1 MKSHFNFKKSHLL
14 ITTALLSSVS
24 GLSYADSITDK
35 LEFSKSDSI
44 ISDRVFYQI
53 GGGTGYMAPPSRG
66 NTKVVDL
73 GIGWKANLTCGNF
86 DIKTTIKNDLNG
98 LKDGFKDLMGNVIDS
113 AKGAVA
119 SMPAMVLQRANPQ
132 LYDLLTNGMYQGKL
146 DFNRLKTS
154 CEEMSKVLANHTLG
168 GKWGQ
173 AADLESYKQITS
185 SQPDAKQAQKDLEDK
200 KGKDGRVWIGGQK
213 KGGENQEAINVVGD
227 VVKAG
232 FNLLNKRNALDTS
245 TISGSS
251 CDGNLCQTWDNP
263 QTAADFLTKI
273 IGEQSISTCKEDCGT
288 KTSSKAGVGLSPE
301 IEEEHVRTI
310 VKLENVLNMDVPKA
324 ELLADLS
331 STTVPVTRGLIE
343 SLRDDPDVEVLSQ
356 RLSAEIA
363 TSKIMEKMLLARRAV
378 LAGMR
383 EPNVAQNADAQ
394 IELERVLNIIDREI
408 SQVKLEMDMQK
419 MITGNTASVILQS
432 KSEREALAG
441 AHSLSQDSLDK
452 RVQGLENGNVAL
464 TDLETGSNIN
474 LSRRNIALSIP
485 NIPNVAALI
494 PTLPNR
500 GGSGVGGNFPSLA
513 QISGSTMDLA
523 TGLLRNFEGF
533 ISKAQWDVNAHRVG
547 YGSDTITRADGTIVK
562 VTKDTVITKE
572 DAERD
577 LARRT
582 AIFANNV
589 RKELGDSNW
598 NALPPNAQAVLVS
611 YAYNYGSLAKTK
623 SVLDAARR
631 SAQTG
636 DMTAL
641 ATAVRNRQVDNNG
654 INARRRNQEAD
665 YILGKN

>member
-1 MKSHFNFKKSHLL
+1 MKSQFKFKKTHLL
-14 ITTALLSSVS
+14 VITVLFSSTS
-24 GLSYADSITDK
+24 SISFADSITDK

-119 SMPAMVLQRANPQ
+119 SMPAMILQRANPQ

-154 CEEMSKVLANHTLG
+154 CEEMSKVLADHTLG

-185 SQPDAKQAQKDLEDK
+185 TQPDAKQAQKDLEDK
-200 KGKDGRVWIGGQK
+200 KGKDGRVWVGGQR
-213 KGGENQEAINVVGD
+213 KGGQNQDPINVVGD
-227 VVKAG
+227 VAKGG
-232 FNLLNKRNALDTS
+232 FNLLNKRNVLD
-245 TISGSS
+245 SS
-251 CDGNLCQTWDNP
+251 PVSNCEGNLCQTWDTP
-263 QTAADFLTKI
+263 QAAADFLTKI

-301 IEEEHVRTI
+301 IEEEHIRTI
-310 VKLENVLNMDVPKA
+310 VKLENVLNMDVPKS
-324 ELLADLS
+324 ELLAELS
-331 STTVPVTRGLIE
+331 SSSVPVTRGLIE
-343 SLRDDPDVEVLSQ
+343 SLRDDPDVELLSQ

-363 TSKIMEKMLLARRAV
+363 TSKVMEKMLLARRAI

-394 IELERVLNIIDREI
+394 VELERVLNIIDREI

-513 QISGSTMDLA
+513 QISGSTMDQA

-533 ISKAQWDVNAHRVG
+533 ISKAQWDVNAHCVG
-547 YGSDTITRADGTIVK
+547 YGSDTITRADGTVVK

-589 RKELGDSNW
+589 RQELGDSHW
-598 NALPPNAQAVLVS
+598 NALPANAQAVLVS

>member
-1 MKSHFNFKKSHLL
+1 MKSQFKFKKTHLL
-14 ITTALLSSVS
+14 VITVLFSSTS
-24 GLSYADSITDK
+24 SISFADSITDK

-119 SMPAMVLQRANPQ
+119 SMPAMILQRANPQ

-154 CEEMSKVLANHTLG
+154 CEEMSKVLADHTLG

-185 SQPDAKQAQKDLEDK
+185 TQPDAKQAQKDLEDK
-200 KGKDGRVWIGGQK
+200 KGKDGRVWVGGQR
-213 KGGENQEAINVVGD
+213 KGGQNQDPINVVGD
-227 VVKAG
+227 VAKGG
-232 FNLLNKRNALDTS
+232 FNLLNKRNVLD
-245 TISGSS
+245 SS
-251 CDGNLCQTWDNP
+251 PVSNCEGNLCQTWDTP
-263 QTAADFLTKI
+263 QAAADFLTKI

-301 IEEEHVRTI
+301 IEEEHIRTI
-310 VKLENVLNMDVPKA
+310 VKLENVLNMDVPKS
-324 ELLADLS
+324 ELLAELS
-331 STTVPVTRGLIE
+331 SSSVPVTRGLIE
-343 SLRDDPDVEVLSQ
+343 SLRDDPDVELLSQ

-363 TSKIMEKMLLARRAV
+363 TSKVMEKMLLARQAI

-394 IELERVLNIIDREI
+394 VELERVLNIIDREI

-513 QISGSTMDLA
+513 QISGSTMDQA

-547 YGSDTITRADGTIVK
+547 YGSDTITRADGTVVK

-589 RKELGDSNW
+589 RQELGDSHW
-598 NALPPNAQAVLVS
+598 NALPANAQAVLVS

>member
-1 MKSHFNFKKSHLL
+1 MKSQFKFKKTHLL
-14 ITTALLSSVS
+14 VITVLFSSTS
-24 GLSYADSITDK
+24 SISFADSITDK

-119 SMPAMVLQRANPQ
+119 SMPAMILQRANPQ

-154 CEEMSKVLANHTLG
+154 CEEMSKVLADHTLG

-185 SQPDAKQAQKDLEDK
+185 TQPDAKQAQKDLEDK
-200 KGKDGRVWIGGQK
+200 KGKDGRVWVGGQR
-213 KGGENQEAINVVGD
+213 KGGQNQDPINVVGD
-227 VVKAG
+227 VAKGG
-232 FNLLNKRNALDTS
+232 FNLLNKRNVLD
-245 TISGSS
+245 SS
-251 CDGNLCQTWDNP
+251 PVSNCEGNLCQTWDTP
-263 QTAADFLTKI
+263 QAAADFLTKI

-301 IEEEHVRTI
+301 IEEEHIRTI
-310 VKLENVLNMDVPKA
+310 VKLENVLNMDVPKS
-324 ELLADLS
+324 ELLAELS
-331 STTVPVTRGLIE
+331 SSSVPVTRGLIE
-343 SLRDDPDVEVLSQ
+343 SLRDDPDVELLSQ

-363 TSKIMEKMLLARRAV
+363 TSKVMEKMLLARRAI

-394 IELERVLNIIDREI
+394 VELERVLNIIDREI

-452 RVQGLENGNVAL
+452 RVQGLEHGNVAT

-513 QISGSTMDLA
+513 QISGSTMDQA

-547 YGSDTITRADGTIVK
+547 YGSDTITRADGTVVK

-589 RKELGDSNW
+589 RQELGDSHW
-598 NALPPNAQAVLVS
+598 NALPANAQAVLVS

-636 DMTAL
+636 DMNAL
-641 ATAVRNRQVDNNG
+641 AIAVRNRQVDNNG

>member
-1 MKSHFNFKKSHLL
+1 MKSQFKFKKTHLL
-14 ITTALLSSVS
+14 VITVLFSSTS
-24 GLSYADSITDK
+24 SISFADSITDK

-119 SMPAMVLQRANPQ
+119 SMPAMILQRANPQ

-154 CEEMSKVLANHTLG
+154 CEEMSKVLADHTLG

-185 SQPDAKQAQKDLEDK
+185 TQPDAKQAQKDLEDK
-200 KGKDGRVWIGGQK
+200 KGKDGRVWVGGQR
-213 KGGENQEAINVVGD
+213 KGGQNQDPINVVGD
-227 VVKAG
+227 VAKGG
-232 FNLLNKRNALDTS
+232 FNLLNKRNVLD
-245 TISGSS
+245 SS
-251 CDGNLCQTWDNP
+251 PVSNCEGNLCQTWDTP
-263 QTAADFLTKI
+263 QAAADFLTKI

-301 IEEEHVRTI
+301 IEEEHIRTI
-310 VKLENVLNMDVPKA
+310 VKLENVLNMDVPKS
-324 ELLADLS
+324 ELLAELS
-331 STTVPVTRGLIE
+331 SSSVPVTRGLIE
-343 SLRDDPDVEVLSQ
+343 SLRDDPDVELLSQ

-363 TSKIMEKMLLARRAV
+363 TSKVMEKMLLARRAI

-383 EPNVAQNADAQ
+383 ETNVAQNADAQ
-394 IELERVLNIIDREI
+394 VELERVLNIIDREI

-513 QISGSTMDLA
+513 QISGSTMDQA

-547 YGSDTITRADGTIVK
+547 YGSDTITRADGTVVK

-589 RKELGDSNW
+589 RQELGDSHW
-598 NALPPNAQAVLVS
+598 NALPANAQAVLVS

>member
-1 MKSHFNFKKSHLL
+1 MKSQFKFKKTHLL
-14 ITTALLSSVS
+14 VITVLFSSTS
-24 GLSYADSITDK
+24 SISFADSITDK

-119 SMPAMVLQRANPQ
+119 SMPAMILQRANPQ

-154 CEEMSKVLANHTLG
+154 CEEMSKVLADHTLG

-185 SQPDAKQAQKDLEDK
+185 TQPDAKQAQKDLEDK
-200 KGKDGRVWIGGQK
+200 KGKDGRVWVGGQR
-213 KGGENQEAINVVGD
+213 KGGQNQDPINVVGD
-227 VVKAG
+227 VAKGG
-232 FNLLNKRNALDTS
+232 FNLLNKRNVLD
-245 TISGSS
+245 SS
-251 CDGNLCQTWDNP
+251 PVSNCEGNLCQTWDTP
-263 QTAADFLTKI
+263 QAAADFLTKI

-301 IEEEHVRTI
+301 IEEEHIRTI
-310 VKLENVLNMDVPKA
+310 VKLENVLNMDVPKS
-324 ELLADLS
+324 ELLAELS
-331 STTVPVTRGLIE
+331 SSSVPVTRGLIE
-343 SLRDDPDVEVLSQ
+343 SLRDDPDVELLSQ

-363 TSKIMEKMLLARRAV
+363 TSKVMEKMLLARRAI

-394 IELERVLNIIDREI
+394 VELERVLNIIDREI

-432 KSEREALAG
+432 KSEREALAC

-513 QISGSTMDLA
+513 QISGSTMDQA

-547 YGSDTITRADGTIVK
+547 YGSDTITRADGTVVK

-589 RKELGDSNW
+589 RQELGDSHW
-598 NALPPNAQAVLVS
+598 NALPANAQAVLVS

>member
-1 MKSHFNFKKSHLL
+1 MKSQFKFKKTHLL
-14 ITTALLSSVS
+14 VITVLFSSTS
-24 GLSYADSITDK
+24 SISFADSITDK

-119 SMPAMVLQRANPQ
+119 SMPAMILQRANPQ

-154 CEEMSKVLANHTLG
+154 CEEMSKVLADHTLG

-185 SQPDAKQAQKDLEDK
+185 TQPDAKQAQKDLEDK
-200 KGKDGRVWIGGQK
+200 KGKDGRVWVGGQR
-213 KGGENQEAINVVGD
+213 KGGQNQDPINVVGD
-227 VVKAG
+227 VAKGG
-232 FNLLNKRNALDTS
+232 FNLLNKRNVLD
-245 TISGSS
+245 SS
-251 CDGNLCQTWDNP
+251 PVSNCEGNLCQTWDTP
-263 QTAADFLTKI
+263 QAAADFLTKI

-301 IEEEHVRTI
+301 IEEEHIRTI
-310 VKLENVLNMDVPKA
+310 VKLENVLNMDVPKS
-324 ELLADLS
+324 ELLAELS
-331 STTVPVTRGLIE
+331 SSSVPVTRGLIE
-343 SLRDDPDVEVLSQ
+343 SLREDPDVELLSQ

-363 TSKIMEKMLLARRAV
+363 TSKVMEKMLLARRAI

-394 IELERVLNIIDREI
+394 VELERVLNIIDREI

-513 QISGSTMDLA
+513 QISGSTMDQA

-547 YGSDTITRADGTIVK
+547 YGSDTITRADGTVVK

-589 RKELGDSNW
+589 RQELGDSHW
-598 NALPPNAQAVLVS
+598 NALPANAQAVLVS

>member
-1 MKSHFNFKKSHLL
+1 MKSQFKFKKTHLL
-14 ITTALLSSVS
+14 VITVLFSSTS
-24 GLSYADSITDK
+24 SISFADSITDK

-119 SMPAMVLQRANPQ
+119 SMPAMILQRANPQ

-154 CEEMSKVLANHTLG
+154 CEEMSKVLADHTLG

-185 SQPDAKQAQKDLEDK
+185 TQPDAKQAQKDLEDK
-200 KGKDGRVWIGGQK
+200 KGKDGRVWVGGQR
-213 KGGENQEAINVVGD
+213 KGGQNQDPINVVGD
-227 VVKAG
+227 VAKGG
-232 FNLLNKRNALDTS
+232 FNLLNKRNVLD
-245 TISGSS
+245 SS
-251 CDGNLCQTWDNP
+251 PVSNCEGNLCQTWDTP
-263 QTAADFLTKI
+263 QAAADFLTKI

-301 IEEEHVRTI
+301 IEEEHIRTI
-310 VKLENVLNMDVPKA
+310 VKLENVLNMDVPKS
-324 ELLADLS
+324 ELLAELS
-331 STTVPVTRGLIE
+331 SSSVPVTRGLIE
-343 SLRDDPDVEVLSQ
+343 SLRDDPDVELLSQ

-363 TSKIMEKMLLARRAV
+363 TSKVMEKMLLARRAI

-394 IELERVLNIIDREI
+394 VELERVLNIIDREI

-513 QISGSTMDLA
+513 QISGSTMDQA

-533 ISKAQWDVNAHRVG
+533 ISKAQWDVNAHHVG
-547 YGSDTITRADGTIVK
+547 YGSDTITRADGTVVK

-589 RKELGDSNW
+589 RQELGDSHW
-598 NALPPNAQAVLVS
+598 NALPANAQAVLVS

>member
-1 MKSHFNFKKSHLL
+1 MKSQFKFKKTHLL
-14 ITTALLSSVS
+14 VITVLFSSTS
-24 GLSYADSITDK
+24 SISFADSITDK

-119 SMPAMVLQRANPQ
+119 SMPAMILQRANPQ

-154 CEEMSKVLANHTLG
+154 CEEMSKVLADHTLG

-185 SQPDAKQAQKDLEDK
+185 TQPDAKQAQKDLEDK
-200 KGKDGRVWIGGQK
+200 KGKDGRVWVGGQR
-213 KGGENQEAINVVGD
+213 KGGQNQDPINVVGD
-227 VVKAG
+227 VAKGG
-232 FNLLNKRNALDTS
+232 FNLLNKRNVLD
-245 TISGSS
+245 SS
-251 CDGNLCQTWDNP
+251 PVSNCEGNLCQTWDTP
-263 QTAADFLTKI
+263 QAAADFLTKI
-273 IGEQSISTCKEDCGT
+273 IGEQLISTCKEDCGT

-301 IEEEHVRTI
+301 IEEEHIRTI
-310 VKLENVLNMDVPKA
+310 VKLENVLNMDVPKS
-324 ELLADLS
+324 ELLAELS
-331 STTVPVTRGLIE
+331 SSSVPVTRGLIE
-343 SLRDDPDVEVLSQ
+343 SLRDDPDVELLSQ

-363 TSKIMEKMLLARRAV
+363 TSKVMEKMLLARRAI

-394 IELERVLNIIDREI
+394 VELERVLNIIDREI

-513 QISGSTMDLA
+513 QISGSTMDQA

-547 YGSDTITRADGTIVK
+547 YGSDTITRADGTVVK

-589 RKELGDSNW
+589 RQELGDSHW
-598 NALPPNAQAVLVS
+598 NALPANAQAVLVS

>member
-1 MKSHFNFKKSHLL
+1 MKSQFKFKKTHLL
-14 ITTALLSSVS
+14 VITVLFSSTS
-24 GLSYADSITDK
+24 SISFADSITDK

-119 SMPAMVLQRANPQ
+119 SMPAMILQRANPQ

-154 CEEMSKVLANHTLG
+154 CEEMSKVLADHTLG

-185 SQPDAKQAQKDLEDK
+185 TQPDAKQAQKDLEDK
-200 KGKDGRVWIGGQK
+200 KGKDGRVWVGGQR
-213 KGGENQEAINVVGD
+213 KGGQNQDPINVVGD
-227 VVKAG
+227 VAKG
-232 FNLLNKRNALDTS
+232 RFNLLNKRNVLD
-245 TISGSS
+245 SS
-251 CDGNLCQTWDNP
+251 PVSNCEGNLCQTWDTP
-263 QTAADFLTKI
+263 QAAADFLTKI

-301 IEEEHVRTI
+301 IEEEHIRTI
-310 VKLENVLNMDVPKA
+310 VKLENVLNMDVPKS
-324 ELLADLS
+324 ELLAELS
-331 STTVPVTRGLIE
+331 SSSVPVTRGLIE
-343 SLRDDPDVEVLSQ
+343 SLRDDPDVELLSQ

-363 TSKIMEKMLLARRAV
+363 TSKVMEKMLLARRAI

-394 IELERVLNIIDREI
+394 VELERVLNIIDREI

-513 QISGSTMDLA
+513 QISGSTMDQA

-547 YGSDTITRADGTIVK
+547 YGSDTITRADGTVVK

-589 RKELGDSNW
+589 RQELGDSHW
-598 NALPPNAQAVLVS
+598 NALPANAQAVLVS

>member
-1 MKSHFNFKKSHLL
+1 MKSQFKFKKTHLL
-14 ITTALLSSVS
+14 VITVLFSSTS
-24 GLSYADSITDK
+24 SISFADSITDK

-119 SMPAMVLQRANPQ
+119 SMPAMILQRANPQ

-154 CEEMSKVLANHTLG
+154 CEEMSKVLADHTLG

-185 SQPDAKQAQKDLEDK
+185 TQPDAKQAQKDLEDK
-200 KGKDGRVWIGGQK
+200 KGKDGRVWVGGQR
-213 KGGENQEAINVVGD
+213 KGGQNQNPINVVGD
-227 VVKAG
+227 VAKGG
-232 FNLLNKRNALDTS
+232 FNLLNKRNVLD
-245 TISGSS
+245 SS
-251 CDGNLCQTWDNP
+251 PVSNCEGNLCQTWDTP
-263 QTAADFLTKI
+263 QAAADFLTKI

-301 IEEEHVRTI
+301 IEEEHIRTI
-310 VKLENVLNMDVPKA
+310 VKLENVLNMDVPKS
-324 ELLADLS
+324 ELLAELS
-331 STTVPVTRGLIE
+331 SSSVPVTRGLIE
-343 SLRDDPDVEVLSQ
+343 SLRDDPDVELLSQ

-363 TSKIMEKMLLARRAV
+363 TSKVMEKMLLARRAI

-394 IELERVLNIIDREI
+394 VELERVLNIIDREI

-513 QISGSTMDLA
+513 QISGSTMDQA

-547 YGSDTITRADGTIVK
+547 YGSDTITRADGTVVK

-589 RKELGDSNW
+589 RQELGDSHW
-598 NALPPNAQAVLVS
+598 NALPANAQAVLVS

>member
-1 MKSHFNFKKSHLL
+1 MKSQFKFKKTHLL
-14 ITTALLSSVS
+14 VITVLFSSTS
-24 GLSYADSITDK
+24 SISFADSITDK

-119 SMPAMVLQRANPQ
+119 SMPAMILQRANPQ

-154 CEEMSKVLANHTLG
+154 CEEMSKVLADHTLG

-185 SQPDAKQAQKDLEDK
+185 TQPDAKQAQKDLEDK
-200 KGKDGRVWIGGQK
+200 KGKDGRVWVGGQR
-213 KGGENQEAINVVGD
+213 KGGQNQDPINVVGD
-227 VVKAG
+227 VAKGG
-232 FNLLNKRNALDTS
+232 FNLLNKRNVLD
-245 TISGSS
+245 SS
-251 CDGNLCQTWDNP
+251 PVSNCEGNLCQTWDTP
-263 QTAADFLTKI
+263 QAAADFLTKI

-301 IEEEHVRTI
+301 IEEEHIRTI
-310 VKLENVLNMDVPKA
+310 VKLENVLNMDVPKS
-324 ELLADLS
+324 ELLAELS
-331 STTVPVTRGLIE
+331 SSSVPVTRGLIE
-343 SLRDDPDVEVLSQ
+343 SLRDDPDVELLSQ

-363 TSKIMEKMLLARRAV
+363 TSKVMEKMLLARRAI

-394 IELERVLNIIDREI
+394 VELERVLNIIDREI

-500 GGSGVGGNFPSLA
+500 GSSGVGGNFPSLA
-513 QISGSTMDLA
+513 QISGSTMDQA

-547 YGSDTITRADGTIVK
+547 YGSDTITRADGTVVK

-589 RKELGDSNW
+589 RQELGDSHW
-598 NALPPNAQAVLVS
+598 NALPANAQAVLVS

>member
-1 MKSHFNFKKSHLL
+1 MKSQFKFKKTHLL
-14 ITTALLSSVS
+14 VITVLFSSTS
-24 GLSYADSITDK
+24 SISFADSITDK

-119 SMPAMVLQRANPQ
+119 SMPAMILQRANPQ

-154 CEEMSKVLANHTLG
+154 CEEMSKVLADHTLG

-185 SQPDAKQAQKDLEDK
+185 TQPDAKQAQKDLEDK
-200 KGKDGRVWIGGQK
+200 KGKDGRVWVGGQR
-213 KGGENQEAINVVGD
+213 KGGANQDPINVVGD
-227 VVKAG
+227 VAKGG
-232 FNLLNKRNALDTS
+232 FNLLNKRNVLD
-245 TISGSS
+245 SS
-251 CDGNLCQTWDNP
+251 PVSNCEGNLCQTWDTP
-263 QTAADFLTKI
+263 QAAADFLTKI

-301 IEEEHVRTI
+301 IEEEHIRTI
-310 VKLENVLNMDVPKA
+310 VKLENVLNMDVPKS
-324 ELLADLS
+324 ELLAELS
-331 STTVPVTRGLIE
+331 SSSVPVTRGLIE
-343 SLRDDPDVEVLSQ
+343 SLRDDPDVELLSQ

-363 TSKIMEKMLLARRAV
+363 TSKVMEKMLLARRAI

-394 IELERVLNIIDREI
+394 VELERILNIIDREI

-513 QISGSTMDLA
+513 QISGSTMDQA

-547 YGSDTITRADGTIVK
+547 YGSDTITRADGTVVK

-589 RKELGDSNW
+589 RQELGDSHW
-598 NALPPNAQAVLVS
+598 NALPANAQAVLVS

-636 DMTAL
+636 DMNAL
-641 ATAVRNRQVDNNG
+641 AIAVRNRQVDNNG

>member
-1 MKSHFNFKKSHLL
+1 MKSQFKFKKTHLL
-14 ITTALLSSVS
+14 VITVLFSSTS
-24 GLSYADSITDK
+24 SISFADSITDK

-119 SMPAMVLQRANPQ
+119 SMPAMILQRANPQ

-154 CEEMSKVLANHTLG
+154 CEEMSKVLADHTLG

-185 SQPDAKQAQKDLEDK
+185 TQPDAKQAQKDLEDK
-200 KGKDGRVWIGGQK
+200 KGKDGRVWVGGQR
-213 KGGENQEAINVVGD
+213 KGGQNQDPINVVGD
-227 VVKAG
+227 VAKGG
-232 FNLLNKRNALDTS
+232 FNLLNKRNVLD
-245 TISGSS
+245 SS
-251 CDGNLCQTWDNP
+251 PVSNCEGNLCQTWDTP
-263 QTAADFLTKI
+263 QAAADFLTKI

-301 IEEEHVRTI
+301 IEEEHIRTI
-310 VKLENVLNMDVPKA
+310 VKLENVLNMDVPKS
-324 ELLADLS
+324 ELLAELS
-331 STTVPVTRGLIE
+331 SSSVPVTRGLIE
-343 SLRDDPDVEVLSQ
+343 SLRDDPDVELLSQ

-363 TSKIMEKMLLARRAV
+363 TSKVMEKMLLARRAI

-394 IELERVLNIIDREI
+394 VELERVLNIIDREI

-513 QISGSTMDLA
+513 QISGSTMDQA

-547 YGSDTITRADGTIVK
+547 YGSDTITRADGTVVK

-589 RKELGDSNW
+589 RQELGDSHW
-598 NALPPNAQAVLVS
+598 NALPANAQAVLVS

-623 SVLDAARR
+623 NVLDAARR

>member
-1 MKSHFNFKKSHLL
+1 MKSQFKFKKTHLL
-14 ITTALLSSVS
+14 VITVLFSSTS
-24 GLSYADSITDK
+24 SISFADSITDK

-44 ISDRVFYQI
+44 ISDCVFYQI

-119 SMPAMVLQRANPQ
+119 SMPAMILQRANPQ

-154 CEEMSKVLANHTLG
+154 CEEMSKVLADHTLG

-185 SQPDAKQAQKDLEDK
+185 TQPDAKQAQKDLEDK
-200 KGKDGRVWIGGQK
+200 KGKDGRVWVGGQR
-213 KGGENQEAINVVGD
+213 KGGQNQNPINVVGD
-227 VVKAG
+227 VAKGG
-232 FNLLNKRNALDTS
+232 FNLLNKRNVLD
-245 TISGSS
+245 SS
-251 CDGNLCQTWDNP
+251 PVSNCEGNLCQTWDTP
-263 QTAADFLTKI
+263 QAAADFLTKI

-301 IEEEHVRTI
+301 IEEEHIRTI
-310 VKLENVLNMDVPKA
+310 VKLENVLNMDVPKS
-324 ELLADLS
+324 ELLAELS
-331 STTVPVTRGLIE
+331 SSSVPVTRGLIE
-343 SLRDDPDVEVLSQ
+343 SLRDDPDVELLSQ

-363 TSKIMEKMLLARRAV
+363 TSKVMEKMLLARRAI

-394 IELERVLNIIDREI
+394 VELERVLNIIDREI

-513 QISGSTMDLA
+513 QISGSTMDQA

-547 YGSDTITRADGTIVK
+547 YGSDTITRADGTVVK

-589 RKELGDSNW
+589 RQELGDSHW
-598 NALPPNAQAVLVS
+598 NALPANAQAVLVS

>member
-1 MKSHFNFKKSHLL
+1 MKSQFKFKKTHLL
-14 ITTALLSSVS
+14 VITVLFSSTS
-24 GLSYADSITDK
+24 SISFADSITDK

-119 SMPAMVLQRANPQ
+119 SMPAMILQRANPQ

-154 CEEMSKVLANHTLG
+154 CEEMSKVLADHTLG

-185 SQPDAKQAQKDLEDK
+185 TQPDAKQAQKDLEDK
-200 KGKDGRVWIGGQK
+200 KGKDGRVWVGGQR
-213 KGGENQEAINVVGD
+213 KGGQNQDPINVVGD
-227 VVKAG
+227 VAKGG
-232 FNLLNKRNALDTS
+232 FNLLNKRNVLD
-245 TISGSS
+245 SS
-251 CDGNLCQTWDNP
+251 PVSNCEGNLCQTWDTP
-263 QTAADFLTKI
+263 QAAADFLTKI

-301 IEEEHVRTI
+301 IEEEHIRTI
-310 VKLENVLNMDVPKA
+310 VKLENVLNMDVPKS
-324 ELLADLS
+324 ELLAELS
-331 STTVPVTRGLIE
+331 SSSVPVTRGLIE
-343 SLRDDPDVEVLSQ
+343 SLRDDPDVELLSQ

-363 TSKIMEKMLLARRAV
+363 TSKVMEKMLLARRAI

-394 IELERVLNIIDREI
+394 VELERVLNIIDREI

-452 RVQGLENGNVAL
+452 RVQGLEHGNVAT

-513 QISGSTMDLA
+513 QISGSTMDQA

-547 YGSDTITRADGTIVK
+547 YGSDTITRADGTVVK

-589 RKELGDSNW
+589 RQELGDSHW
-598 NALPPNAQAVLVS
+598 NALPANAQAVLVS

>member
-1 MKSHFNFKKSHLL
+1 MKSQFKFKKTHLL
-14 ITTALLSSVS
+14 VITVLFSSTS
-24 GLSYADSITDK
+24 SISFADSITDK

-119 SMPAMVLQRANPQ
+119 SMPAMILQRANPQ

-154 CEEMSKVLANHTLG
+154 CEEMSKVLADHTLG

-185 SQPDAKQAQKDLEDK
+185 TQPDAKQAQKDLEDK
-200 KGKDGRVWIGGQK
+200 KGKDGRVWVGGQR
-213 KGGENQEAINVVGD
+213 KGGQNQDPINVVGD
-227 VVKAG
+227 VAKGG
-232 FNLLNKRNALDTS
+232 FNLLNKRNVLD
-245 TISGSS
+245 SS
-251 CDGNLCQTWDNP
+251 PVSNCEGNLCQTWDTP
-263 QTAADFLTKI
+263 QAAADFLTKI

-301 IEEEHVRTI
+301 IEEEHIRTI
-310 VKLENVLNMDVPKA
+310 VKLENVLNMDVPKS
-324 ELLADLS
+324 ELLAELS
-331 STTVPVTRGLIE
+331 SSSVPVTRGLIE
-343 SLRDDPDVEVLSQ
+343 SLRDDPDVELLSQ

-363 TSKIMEKMLLARRAV
+363 TSKVMEKMLLARRAI

-394 IELERVLNIIDREI
+394 VELERVLNIIDREI

-452 RVQGLENGNVAL
+452 RVQGLEHGNVAT

-513 QISGSTMDLA
+513 QISGSTMDQA

-589 RKELGDSNW
+589 RQELGDSHW
-598 NALPPNAQAVLVS
+598 NALPANAQAVLVS

-636 DMTAL
+636 DMNAL
-641 ATAVRNRQVDNNG
+641 AIAVRNRQVDNNG

>member
-1 MKSHFNFKKSHLL
+1 MKSQFKFKKTHLL
-14 ITTALLSSVS
+14 VITVLFSSTS
-24 GLSYADSITDK
+24 SISFADSITNK

-119 SMPAMVLQRANPQ
+119 SMPAMILQRANPQ

-154 CEEMSKVLANHTLG
+154 CEEMSKVLADHTLG

-185 SQPDAKQAQKDLEDK
+185 TQPDAKQAQKDLEDK
-200 KGKDGRVWIGGQK
+200 KGKDGRVWVGGQR
-213 KGGENQEAINVVGD
+213 KGGENQDPINVVGD
-227 VVKAG
+227 VAKGG
-232 FNLLNKRNALDTS
+232 FNLLNKRNVLDS
-245 TISGSS
+245 NPVSN
-251 CDGNLCQTWDNP
+251 CEGNLCQTWDTP
-263 QTAADFLTKI
+263 QAAADFLTKI

-301 IEEEHVRTI
+301 IEEEHIRTI
-310 VKLENVLNMDVPKA
+310 VKLENVLNMDVPKS
-324 ELLADLS
+324 ELLAELS
-331 STTVPVTRGLIE
+331 SSSVPVTRGLIE
-343 SLRDDPDVEVLSQ
+343 SLRDDPDVELLSQ

-363 TSKIMEKMLLARRAV
+363 TSKVMEKMLLARRAI

-394 IELERVLNIIDREI
+394 VELERILNIIDREI

-513 QISGSTMDLA
+513 QISGSTMDQA

-589 RKELGDSNW
+589 RQELGDSHW
-598 NALPPNAQAVLVS
+598 NALPANAQAVLVS

-665 YILGKN
+665 YILGKH

>member
-1 MKSHFNFKKSHLL
+1 MKSQFKFKKTHLL
-14 ITTALLSSVS
+14 VITVLFSSTS
-24 GLSYADSITDK
+24 SISFADSITDK

-119 SMPAMVLQRANPQ
+119 SMPAMILQRANPQ

-154 CEEMSKVLANHTLG
+154 CEEMSKVLADHTLG

-185 SQPDAKQAQKDLEDK
+185 TQPDAKQAQKDLEDK
-200 KGKDGRVWIGGQK
+200 KGKDGRVWVGGQR
-213 KGGENQEAINVVGD
+213 KGGQNQDPINVVGD
-227 VVKAG
+227 VAKGG
-232 FNLLNKRNALDTS
+232 FNLLNKRNVLD
-245 TISGSS
+245 SS
-251 CDGNLCQTWDNP
+251 PVSNCEGNLCQTWDTP
-263 QTAADFLTKI
+263 QAAADFLTKI

-301 IEEEHVRTI
+301 IEEEHIRTI
-310 VKLENVLNMDVPKA
+310 VKLENVLNMDVPKS
-324 ELLADLS
+324 ELLAELS
-331 STTVPVTRGLIE
+331 SSSVPVTRGLIE
-343 SLRDDPDVEVLSQ
+343 SLRDDPDVELLSQ

-363 TSKIMEKMLLARRAV
+363 TSKVMEKMLLARRAI

-394 IELERVLNIIDREI
+394 VELERVLNIIDREI

-464 TDLETGSNIN
+464 
-474 LSRRNIALSIP
+474 
-485 NIPNVAALI
+485 
-494 PTLPNR
+494 
-500 GGSGVGGNFPSLA
+500 
-513 QISGSTMDLA
+513 
-523 TGLLRNFEGF
+523 
-533 ISKAQWDVNAHRVG
+533 
-547 YGSDTITRADGTIVK
+547 
-562 VTKDTVITKE
+562 
-572 DAERD
+572 
-577 LARRT
+577 
-582 AIFANNV
+582 
-589 RKELGDSNW
+589 
-598 NALPPNAQAVLVS
+598 
-611 YAYNYGSLAKTK
+611 
-623 SVLDAARR
+623 
-631 SAQTG
+631 
-636 DMTAL
+636 
-641 ATAVRNRQVDNNG
+641 
-654 INARRRNQEAD
+654 
-665 YILGKN
+665 

>member
-1 MKSHFNFKKSHLL
+1 MKSQFKFKKTHLL
-14 ITTALLSSVS
+14 VITVLFSSTS
-24 GLSYADSITDK
+24 SISFADSITDK

-119 SMPAMVLQRANPQ
+119 SMPAMILQRANPQ

-154 CEEMSKVLANHTLG
+154 CEEMSKVLADHTLG

-185 SQPDAKQAQKDLEDK
+185 TQPDAKQAQKDLEDK
-200 KGKDGRVWIGGQK
+200 KGKDGRVWVGGQR
-213 KGGENQEAINVVGD
+213 KGGQNQDPINVVGD
-227 VVKAG
+227 VAKGG
-232 FNLLNKRNALDTS
+232 FNLLNKRNVLD
-245 TISGSS
+245 SS
-251 CDGNLCQTWDNP
+251 PVSNCEGNLCQTWDTP
-263 QTAADFLTKI
+263 QAAADFLTKI

-301 IEEEHVRTI
+301 IEEEHIRTI
-310 VKLENVLNMDVPKA
+310 VKLENVLNMDVPKS
-324 ELLADLS
+324 ELLAELS
-331 STTVPVTRGLIE
+331 SSSVPVTRGLIE
-343 SLRDDPDVEVLSQ
+343 SLRDDPDVELLSQ

-363 TSKIMEKMLLARRAV
+363 TSKVMEKMLLARRAI

-394 IELERVLNIIDREI
+394 VELERVLNIIDREI

-513 QISGSTMDLA
+513 QISGSTMDQA

-547 YGSDTITRADGTIVK
+547 YGSDTITRADGTVVK

-589 RKELGDSNW
+589 RQELGDSHW
-598 NALPPNAQAVLVS
+598 NALPANAQAVLVS

-654 INARRRNQEAD
+654 INARRRNQGAD

>member
-1 MKSHFNFKKSHLL
+1 MKSQFKFKKTHLL
-14 ITTALLSSVS
+14 VITVLFSSTS
-24 GLSYADSITDK
+24 SISFADSITNK

-119 SMPAMVLQRANPQ
+119 SMPAMILQRANPQ

-154 CEEMSKVLANHTLG
+154 CEEMSKVLADHTLG

-173 AADLESYKQITS
+173 AADLESYKHITS
-185 SQPDAKQAQKDLEDK
+185 TQPDAKQAKKDLEDK
-200 KGKDGRVWIGGQK
+200 KGKDGRVWVGGQR
-213 KGGENQEAINVVGD
+213 KGGENQDPINVVGD
-227 VVKAG
+227 VAKGG
-232 FNLLNKRNALDTS
+232 FNLLNKRNVLD
-245 TISGSS
+245 SS
-251 CDGNLCQTWDNP
+251 PVSNCEGNLCQTWDTP
-263 QTAADFLTKI
+263 QAAADFLTKI

-301 IEEEHVRTI
+301 IEEEHIRTI
-310 VKLENVLNMDVPKA
+310 VKLENVLNMDVPKS
-324 ELLADLS
+324 ELLAELS
-331 STTVPVTRGLIE
+331 SSSVPVTRGLIE
-343 SLRDDPDVEVLSQ
+343 SLRDDPDVELLSQ

-363 TSKIMEKMLLARRAV
+363 TSKVMEKMLLARRAI

-394 IELERVLNIIDREI
+394 VELERILNIIDREI

-513 QISGSTMDLA
+513 QISGSTMDQA

-589 RKELGDSNW
+589 RQELGDSHW
-598 NALPPNAQAVLVS
+598 NALPANAQAVLVS

-641 ATAVRNRQVDNNG
+641 VTAVRNRQVDNNG

-665 YILGKN
+665 YILGKH

>member
-1 MKSHFNFKKSHLL
+1 MKSQFKFKKTHLL
-14 ITTALLSSVS
+14 VITVLFSSTS
-24 GLSYADSITDK
+24 SISFADSITDK

-119 SMPAMVLQRANPQ
+119 SMPAMILQRANPQ

-154 CEEMSKVLANHTLG
+154 CEEMSKVLADHTLG

-185 SQPDAKQAQKDLEDK
+185 TQPDAKQAQKDLEDK
-200 KGKDGRVWIGGQK
+200 KGKDGRVWVGGQR
-213 KGGENQEAINVVGD
+213 KGGQNQDPINVVGD
-227 VVKAG
+227 VAKGG
-232 FNLLNKRNALDTS
+232 FNLLNKRNVLD
-245 TISGSS
+245 SS
-251 CDGNLCQTWDNP
+251 PVSNCEGNLCQTWDTP
-263 QTAADFLTKI
+263 QAAADFLTKI

-301 IEEEHVRTI
+301 IEEEHIRTI
-310 VKLENVLNMDVPKA
+310 VKLENVLNMDVPKS
-324 ELLADLS
+324 ELLAELS
-331 STTVPVTRGLIE
+331 SSSVPVTRGLIE
-343 SLRDDPDVEVLSQ
+343 SLRDDPDVELLSQ

-363 TSKIMEKMLLARRAV
+363 TSKVMEKMLLARRAI

-394 IELERVLNIIDREI
+394 VELERILNIIDREI

-452 RVQGLENGNVAL
+452 RVQGLENGNVAA
-464 TDLETGSNIN
+464 TDLDTGANIN

-500 GGSGVGGNFPSLA
+500 GGSSVGGNFPSLA
-513 QISGSTMDLA
+513 QISGSTMEQA

-598 NALPPNAQAVLVS
+598 NALPANAQAVLVS
-611 YAYNYGSLAKTK
+611 YAYNYGSLGKTK
-623 SVLDAARR
+623 SVLDAAVK

>member
-1 MKSHFNFKKSHLL
+1 MKSQFKFKKTHLL
-14 ITTALLSSVS
+14 VITVLFSSTS
-24 GLSYADSITDK
+24 SISFADSITDK

-53 GGGTGYMAPPSRG
+53 GGGTGYMAPPSRD

-119 SMPAMVLQRANPQ
+119 SMPAMILQRANPQ

-154 CEEMSKVLANHTLG
+154 CEEMSKVLADHTLG

-185 SQPDAKQAQKDLEDK
+185 TQPDAKQAQKDLEDK
-200 KGKDGRVWIGGQK
+200 KGKDGRVWVGGQR
-213 KGGENQEAINVVGD
+213 KGGENQDPINVVGD
-227 VVKAG
+227 VAKGG
-232 FNLLNKRNALDTS
+232 FNLLNKRNVLD
-245 TISGSS
+245 SS
-251 CDGNLCQTWDNP
+251 PVSNCEGNLCQTWDTP
-263 QTAADFLTKI
+263 QAAADFLTKI

-301 IEEEHVRTI
+301 IEEEHIRTI
-310 VKLENVLNMDVPKA
+310 VKLENVLNMDVPKS
-324 ELLADLS
+324 ELLAELS
-331 STTVPVTRGLIE
+331 SSSVPVTRGLIE
-343 SLRDDPDVEVLSQ
+343 SLRDDPDVELLSQ

-363 TSKIMEKMLLARRAV
+363 TSKVMEKMLLARRAI

-394 IELERVLNIIDREI
+394 VELERILNIIDREI

-513 QISGSTMDLA
+513 QISGSTMDQA

-547 YGSDTITRADGTIVK
+547 YGSDTITRADGTVVK

-589 RKELGDSNW
+589 RQELGDSHW
-598 NALPPNAQAVLVS
+598 NALPANAQAVLVS

-636 DMTAL
+636 DMNAL
-641 ATAVRNRQVDNNG
+641 AIAVRNRQVDNNG

>member
-1 MKSHFNFKKSHLL
+1 MKSQFKFKKTHLL
-14 ITTALLSSVS
+14 VITVLFSSTS
-24 GLSYADSITDK
+24 SISFADSITDK

-119 SMPAMVLQRANPQ
+119 SMPAMILQRANPQ

-154 CEEMSKVLANHTLG
+154 CEEMSKVLADHTLG

-185 SQPDAKQAQKDLEDK
+185 TQPDAKQAQKDLEDK
-200 KGKDGRVWIGGQK
+200 KGKDGRVWVGGQR
-213 KGGENQEAINVVGD
+213 KGGQNQDPINVVGD
-227 VVKAG
+227 VAKGG
-232 FNLLNKRNALDTS
+232 FNLLNKRNVLD
-245 TISGSS
+245 SS
-251 CDGNLCQTWDNP
+251 PVSNCEGNLCQTWDTP
-263 QTAADFLTKI
+263 QAAADFLTKI

-301 IEEEHVRTI
+301 IEEEHIRTI
-310 VKLENVLNMDVPKA
+310 VKLENVLNMDVPKS
-324 ELLADLS
+324 ELLAELS
-331 STTVPVTRGLIE
+331 SSSVPVTRGLIE
-343 SLRDDPDVEVLSQ
+343 SLRDDPDVELLSQ

-363 TSKIMEKMLLARRAV
+363 TSKVMEKMLLARRAI

-394 IELERVLNIIDREI
+394 VELERVLNIIDREI

-513 QISGSTMDLA
+513 QISGSTMDQA
-523 TGLLRNFEGF
+523 TGLLHNFEGF

-547 YGSDTITRADGTIVK
+547 YGSDTITRADGTVVK

-589 RKELGDSNW
+589 RQELGDSHW
-598 NALPPNAQAVLVS
+598 NALPANAQAVLVS

>member
-1 MKSHFNFKKSHLL
+1 MKSQFKLTKSHLL
-14 ITTALLSSVS
+14 VVTALFSSISVS
-24 GLSYADSITDK
+24 AAADSITDK

-66 NTKVVDL
+66 NTKVIDL
-73 GIGWKANLTCGNF
+73 GIGWKANLMCGNF

-98 LKDGFKDLMGNVIDS
+98 LKDGFKDLMANVVDS

-119 SMPAMVLQRANPQ
+119 SMPAMILQRANPQ

-154 CEEMSKVLANHTLG
+154 CEEMSKILADRTLG

-173 AADLESYKQITS
+173 AADLESYKQITA
-185 SQPDAKQAQKDLEDK
+185 SQPDAKQAQKDLENK
-200 KGKDGRVWIGGQK
+200 KGKEGKAWVGGQK
-213 KGGENQEAINVVGD
+213 KGGENQEPIHIVGD

-232 FNLLNKRNALDTS
+232 FNLLNKRNVLDKS
-245 TISGSS
+245 TVSN
-251 CDGNLCQTWDNP
+251 CDGSLCQTWDNP
-263 QTAADFLTKI
+263 QTAADFLTKV
-273 IGEQSISTCKEDCGT
+273 IGEQSISTCKEECGT

-310 VKLENVLNMDVPKA
+310 VKLENVLNMDVPKPEILA
-324 ELLADLS
+324 ELS

-343 SLRDDPDVEVLSQ
+343 SLRDDPDVALLSQ
-356 RLSAEIA
+356 RLAAEIA
-363 TSKIMEKMLLARRAV
+363 TSKVMEKMLLARRAV

-383 EPNVAQNADAQ
+383 EPYVSQNAEAQ
-394 IELERVLNIIDREI
+394 TELERTLNIIDREI

-441 AHSLSQDSLDK
+441 AHGLSQDSLDK
-452 RVQGLENGNVAL
+452 RVQGLENGNVAAA
-464 TDLETGSNIN
+464 DLESSGDIN
-474 LSRRNIALSIP
+474 LYRKNIALGIP

-494 PTLPNR
+494 PNIPNR
-500 GGSGVGGNFPSLA
+500 GSAGNRGNFPSIA
-513 QISGSTMDLA
+513 QINGSTMEQA

-533 ISKAQWDVNAHRVG
+533 ISKAQWDVNAQRVG
-547 YGSDTITRADGTIVK
+547 YGSDTITRADGTVVK
-562 VTKDTVITKE
+562 VTKDTVVTRE

-577 LARRT
+577 LTRRT

-589 RKELGDSNW
+589 RRELGDSNW

-611 YAYNYGSLAKTK
+611 YAYNYGSLAKTP
-623 SVLDAARR
+623 SVIAAAKK

-636 DMTAL
+636 DMVAL

>member
-1 MKSHFNFKKSHLL
+1 MKSQFKFKKTHLL
-14 ITTALLSSVS
+14 VITVLFSSTS
-24 GLSYADSITDK
+24 SISFADSITDK

-119 SMPAMVLQRANPQ
+119 SMPAMILQRANPQ

-154 CEEMSKVLANHTLG
+154 CEEMSKVLADHTLG

-185 SQPDAKQAQKDLEDK
+185 TQPDAKQAQKDLEDK
-200 KGKDGRVWIGGQK
+200 KGKDGRVWVGGQR
-213 KGGENQEAINVVGD
+213 KGGQNQDPINVVGD
-227 VVKAG
+227 VAKGG
-232 FNLLNKRNALDTS
+232 FNLLNKRNVLD
-245 TISGSS
+245 SS
-251 CDGNLCQTWDNP
+251 PVSNCEGNLCQTWDTP
-263 QTAADFLTKI
+263 QAAADFLTKI

-301 IEEEHVRTI
+301 IEEEHIRTI
-310 VKLENVLNMDVPKA
+310 VKLENVLNMDVPKS
-324 ELLADLS
+324 ELLAELS
-331 STTVPVTRGLIE
+331 SSSVPVTRGLIE
-343 SLRDDPDVEVLSQ
+343 SLRDDPDVELLSQ

-363 TSKIMEKMLLARRAV
+363 TSKVMEKMLLARRAI

-394 IELERVLNIIDREI
+394 VELERVLNIIDREI

-513 QISGSTMDLA
+513 QISGSTMDQA

-547 YGSDTITRADGTIVK
+547 YGSDTITRTDGTVVK

-589 RKELGDSNW
+589 RQELGDSHW
-598 NALPPNAQAVLVS
+598 NALPANAQAVLVS

>member
-1 MKSHFNFKKSHLL
+1 MKSQFKFKKTHLL
-14 ITTALLSSVS
+14 VITVLFSSTS
-24 GLSYADSITDK
+24 SISFADSITDK

-119 SMPAMVLQRANPQ
+119 SMPAMILQRANPQ

-154 CEEMSKVLANHTLG
+154 CEEMSKVLADHTLG

-185 SQPDAKQAQKDLEDK
+185 TQPDAKQAQKDLEDK
-200 KGKDGRVWIGGQK
+200 KGKDGRVWVGGQR
-213 KGGENQEAINVVGD
+213 KGGQNQDPINVVGD
-227 VVKAG
+227 VAKGG
-232 FNLLNKRNALDTS
+232 FNLLNKRNVLD
-245 TISGSS
+245 SS
-251 CDGNLCQTWDNP
+251 PVSNCEGNLCQTWDTP
-263 QTAADFLTKI
+263 QAAADFLTKI

-301 IEEEHVRTI
+301 IEEEHIRTI
-310 VKLENVLNMDVPKA
+310 VKLENVLNMDVPKS
-324 ELLADLS
+324 ELLAELS
-331 STTVPVTRGLIE
+331 SSSVPVTRGLIE
-343 SLRDDPDVEVLSQ
+343 SLRDDPDVELLSQ

-363 TSKIMEKMLLARRAV
+363 TSKVMEKMLLARRAI

-394 IELERVLNIIDREI
+394 VELERVLNIIDREI

-513 QISGSTMDLA
+513 QISGSTMDQA

-547 YGSDTITRADGTIVK
+547 YGSDTITRADGTVVK

-589 RKELGDSNW
+589 RQELGDSHW
-598 NALPPNAQAVLVS
+598 NALPANAQAVLVS

>member
-1 MKSHFNFKKSHLL
+1 MKSQFKFKKTHLL
-14 ITTALLSSVS
+14 VITVLFSSTS
-24 GLSYADSITDK
+24 SISFADSITDK

-119 SMPAMVLQRANPQ
+119 SMPAMILQRANPQ

-154 CEEMSKVLANHTLG
+154 CEEMSKVLADHTLG

-185 SQPDAKQAQKDLEDK
+185 TQPDAKQAQKDLEDK
-200 KGKDGRVWIGGQK
+200 KGKDGRVWVGGQR
-213 KGGENQEAINVVGD
+213 KGGQNQDPINVVGD
-227 VVKAG
+227 VAKGG
-232 FNLLNKRNALDTS
+232 FNLLNKRNVLD
-245 TISGSS
+245 SS
-251 CDGNLCQTWDNP
+251 PVSNCEGNLCQTWDTP
-263 QTAADFLTKI
+263 QAAADFLTKI

-301 IEEEHVRTI
+301 IEEEHIRTI
-310 VKLENVLNMDVPKA
+310 VKLENVLNMDVPKS
-324 ELLADLS
+324 ELLAELS
-331 STTVPVTRGLIE
+331 SSSVPVTRGLIE
-343 SLRDDPDVEVLSQ
+343 SLRDDPDVELLSQ

-363 TSKIMEKMLLARRAV
+363 TSKVMEKMLLARRAI

-394 IELERVLNIIDREI
+394 VELERVLNIIDREI

-513 QISGSTMDLA
+513 QISGSTMDQA

-547 YGSDTITRADGTIVK
+547 YGSDTITRADGTVVK

-577 LARRT
+577 LARRI

-589 RKELGDSNW
+589 RQELGDSHW
-598 NALPPNAQAVLVS
+598 NALPANAQAVLVS